1 MSDRGRGAVT
11 LYQRFVADLWR
22 DDAPVEALAA
32 ELVTPDFVVHQARAD
47 GTPSEARR
55 GPDALATLVAESL
68 ALFSNV
74 TVTVEAGPVAD
85 GDLIAARWRF
95 TGDYRGGIPGA
106 GAEPGT
112 RVSFCG
118 HDLFQVSGG
127 RFAEYWTSSDGLHLM
142 AQLGLGG

>member
-1 MSDRGRGAVT
+1 VSEAAD
-11 LYQRFVADLWR
+11 LYQRFVTMLWR
-22 DDAPVEALAA
+22 DDAPVERLAA
-32 ELVTPDFVVHQARAD
+32 ELVTPDFFIHQARTD

-55 GPDALATLVAESL
+55 GPAALATLVAESL
-68 ALFSNV
+68 ALFSGV
-74 TVTVEAGPVAD
+74 EVTVEAGPVTD

-106 GAEPGT
+106 GAGPGT

-118 HDLFQVSGG
+118 HDLFRVSSG

>member
-1 MSDRGRGAVT
+1 MSDRGREAAA
-11 LYQRFVADLWR
+11 LYRRFVTELWR
-22 DDAPVEALAA
+22 DDAPVEQLAA
-32 ELVTPDFVVHQARAD
+32 ELATPDLVIHRARID

-55 GPDALATLVAESL
+55 GPEALATLVAESL

-74 TVTVEAGPVAD
+74 RVTVDAGPVAD
-85 GDLIAARWRF
+85 SDLIAARWRF

-118 HDLFQVSGG
+118 HDLFRVAGG
-127 RFAEYWTSSDGLHLM
+127 RFAEHSDHDGLHLM